1 MHRQLICHQTCLFSK
16 NHLNNRLLCASKRAF
31 GFTFAVMLGYWI
43 SMAFANF
50 ISFLPFRALYVCADA
65 VAFVMEHVVRYRK
78 DVILQNL
85 RNSFPEKSEDERR
98 QIMKGFYRNFADII
112 METFKSMR
120 LTREEAIKR
129 VTIRNR
135 ELFDQFYKEQR
146 NVMVVLGHY
155 ANFEWV
161 ALTFPLTVK
170 QACYAVFQPL
180 KNNHF
185 NRKVVQIRE
194 RFGLTLFP
202 MKQTYYYMIQ
212 NPTPN
217 SMYGFMA
224 DQSPQKERIKHWT
237 KFLNQYTGVHLGVE
251 NLARKLD
258 MSVLFLEVHRVRR
271 GYYEL
276 EPILI
281 THKPQE
287 MAPFEITDRHVQALE
302 SLIRRKPED
311 WLWSHKRWKH
321 QPDAETIAQIE
332 LRYSQSSKP

>member
-1 MHRQLICHQTCLFSK
+1 
-16 NHLNNRLLCASKRAF
+16 
-31 GFTFAVMLGYWI
+31 MLGFWI

-50 ISFLPFRALYVCADA
+50 FSILPFRILYLFSDGI
-65 VAFVMEHVVRYRK
+65 AFVMEYVIRYRK
-78 DVILQNL
+78 DVIILNL
-85 RNSFPEKSEDERR
+85 KNSFPEKSDAERKA
-98 QIMKGFYRNFADII
+98 IMKGFYRNFADII

-120 LTREEAIKR
+120 LSREEAIKR
-129 VTIRNR
+129 VKTRDR

-224 DQSPQKERIKHWT
+224 DQSPQKERIKYWT
-237 KFLNQYTGVHLGVE
+237 KFMNQYTGVHLGVE
-251 NLARKLD
+251 NLAKKLD
-258 MSVLFLEVHRVRR
+258 MSVLFLEVHRVKR
-271 GYYEL
+271 GFYEL
-276 EPILI
+276 QPVLI
-281 THKPQE
+281 TNRPAE
-287 MAPFEITDRHVQALE
+287 MAPNQITELHVQALE
-302 SLIRRKPED
+302 RMIRHKPED

-321 QPDAETIAQIE
+321 QPDAETIAE
-332 LRYSQSSKP
+332 LEANQHQNQLP

>member
-1 MHRQLICHQTCLFSK
+1 
-16 NHLNNRLLCASKRAF
+16 
-31 GFTFAVMLGYWI
+31 MLGFWL

-50 ISFLPFRALYVCADA
+50 FSILPFRILYIFSDGI
-65 VAFVMEHVVRYRK
+65 AFFLEYVMRYRK
-78 DVILQNL
+78 TVINENL
-85 RNSFPEKSEDERR
+85 RNAFPEKSQAARDLIRK
-98 QIMKGFYRNFADII
+98 MFYKNFADII

-120 LTREEAIKR
+120 LSREEAMRRVVIKDR
-129 VTIRNR
+129 S
-135 ELFDQFYKEQR
+135 LFDRFHNEKR

-180 KNNHF
+180 NNNHF

-202 MKQTYYYMIQ
+202 MRQTYYYMIQ

-224 DQSPQKERIKHWT
+224 DQSPVKERIKYWT
-237 KFLNQYTGVHLGVE
+237 RFLNQDTGVHMGVE
-251 NLARKLD
+251 NLAKKLD
-258 MSVLFLEVHRVRR
+258 LAVVFLEVKRVRR

-276 EPILI
+276 HPVLVADNPTAEP
-281 THKPQE
+281 E
-287 MAPFEITDRHVQALE
+287 FAITDKHVNALE
-302 SLIRRKPED
+302 AVIRRKPED
-311 WLWSHKRWKH
+311 WLWSHRRWKH
-321 QPDAETIAQIE
+321 QPEPEVAAALAARFASKTIT
-332 LRYSQSSKP
+332 K

>member
-1 MHRQLICHQTCLFSK
+1 
-16 NHLNNRLLCASKRAF
+16 
-31 GFTFAVMLGYWI
+31 MLGFWI

-50 ISFLPFRALYVCADA
+50 FSILPFRILYLFSDGI
-65 VAFVMEHVVRYRK
+65 AFVMEHIIRYRK
-78 DVILQNL
+78 DVIIQNL
-85 RNSFPEKSEDERR
+85 KNSFPEKTDAERKA
-98 QIMKGFYRNFADII
+98 IMKGFYQNFADII

-129 VTIRNR
+129 VKIRDR

-224 DQSPQKERIKHWT
+224 DQSPQKERIKYWT
-237 KFLNQYTGVHLGVE
+237 KFMNQYTGVHLGVE

-258 MSVLFLEVHRVRR
+258 MSVLFLEVHRVKR
-271 GYYEL
+271 GFYEL
-276 EPILI
+276 QPVLI
-281 THKPQE
+281 TNRPAE
-287 MAPFEITDRHVQALE
+287 MAPNQITELHVQALE
-302 SLIRRKPED
+302 RMIRHKPED

-321 QPDAETIAQIE
+321 QPDADTIAE
-332 LRYSQSSKP
+332 LEAKLHQNQLP

>member
-1 MHRQLICHQTCLFSK
+1 
-16 NHLNNRLLCASKRAF
+16 
-31 GFTFAVMLGYWI
+31 MLGFWI

-50 ISFLPFRALYVCADA
+50 FSILPFRILYLFSDGI
-65 VAFVMEHVVRYRK
+65 AFVMEYVIRYRK
-78 DVILQNL
+78 DVIILNL
-85 RNSFPEKSEDERR
+85 KNSFPEKSDAERKA
-98 QIMKGFYRNFADII
+98 IMKGFYRNFADII

-120 LTREEAIKR
+120 LSREEAIKR
-129 VTIRNR
+129 VKIRDR

-224 DQSPQKERIKHWT
+224 DQSPQKERIKYWT
-237 KFLNQYTGVHLGVE
+237 KFMNQYTGVHLGVE
-251 NLARKLD
+251 NLAKKLD
-258 MSVLFLEVHRVRR
+258 MSVLFLEVHRVKR
-271 GYYEL
+271 GFYEL
-276 EPILI
+276 QPVLI
-281 THKPQE
+281 TNRPAE
-287 MAPFEITDRHVQALE
+287 MAPNQITELHVQALE
-302 SLIRRKPED
+302 RMIRHKPED

-321 QPDAETIAQIE
+321 QPDAETIAE
-332 LRYSQSSKP
+332 LEANQHQNQLP

>member
-1 MHRQLICHQTCLFSK
+1 
-16 NHLNNRLLCASKRAF
+16 
-31 GFTFAVMLGYWI
+31 MLGFWL

-50 ISFLPFRALYVCADA
+50 FSILPFKLLYIFSDGI
-65 VAFVMEHVVRYRK
+65 AFIMEYVVRYRK
-78 DVILQNL
+78 GVINQNL
-85 RNSFPEKSEDERR
+85 YKAFPEKTQAERDKIR
-98 QIMKGFYRNFADII
+98 KLFYKNFADII

-120 LTREEAIKR
+120 LTREEAMER
-129 VTIRNR
+129 VTIKDRS
-135 ELFDQFYKEQR
+135 LFDRFHKEKR

-180 KNNHF
+180 NNNHF

-202 MKQTYYYMIQ
+202 MRQTYYYMIQ

-224 DQSPQKERIKHWT
+224 DQSPIKERIKYWT
-237 KFLNQYTGVHLGVE
+237 RFLNQDTGVHMGVE
-251 NLARKLD
+251 NLSKKLD
-258 MSVLFLEVHRVRR
+258 MAVVFLEVNRVRR

-276 EPILI
+276 MPVLISDQPVQEPEFNI
-281 THKPQE
+281 TEKHL
-287 MAPFEITDRHVQALE
+287 RALE
-302 SLIRRKPED
+302 QVIIRKPED
-311 WLWSHKRWKH
+311 WLWSHRRWKH
-321 QPDAETIAQIE
+321 QPDPEIAADLKARFDQTTI
-332 LRYSQSSKP
+332 KK